1 MAKKAVKKSAAK
13 KAAAKKQPTRKAA
26 PKRKPVQPKPTWRD
40 RLSRRKTAILEH
52 IEKIAVKRDDWRD
65 RNAGF
70 YADDLA
76 FMKFLIPEGARV
88 LDLGCGTGALLE
100 GLKPSY
106 GMGVDFSENMVDVAR
121 TNYPE
126 HEYPELQFRVGDVEQ
141 LSAISSDLEGPF
153 DYILLSDTLGFV
165 DDCQALLDQ
174 LHDLCDEETRIVI
187 TYYSHLWEPLL
198 RLGEGVGLKMPQPE
212 VNFLSP
218 ADITNILELAEFDVI
233 KTEWRQLV
241 PARLFGLGTLIN
253 RFIGTLP
260 LIRKLSLRHFIV
272 GRSLKKA
279 KRKDLSTTVLVPCRN
294 EKGNIESA
302 ITRLP
307 RFCKDMEVLYVEG
320 NSSDGTYEECERV
333 RDHYAKP
340 ENGAWDIKVFKQ
352 PGKGKGDAVR
362 KGFDEARGDV
372 LMILDADLTMPPE
385 ELPKFYEAIAS
396 GKGEFIN
403 GSRLVYPMEKGAM
416 RFLNYWANRTFAM
429 IFSFLLNQR
438 FTDTLCGTK
447 VLTKADYDK
456 IQAGRSYFGDFDPF
470 GDFDLIFG
478 AAKQNLKIV
487 EIPMRYADRTYGEPQ
502 ISRFRDGWLLLQMV
516 VFAWRKLKAF

>member
-1 MAKKAVKKSAAK
+1 MARKATAKKTTAKKASAK
-13 KAAAKKQPTRKAA
+13 KAAPRKKIA
-26 PKRKPVQPKPTWRD
+26 PPRWQD
-40 RLSRRKTAILEH
+40 RLSSRKASILEH
-52 IEKIAVKRDDWRD
+52 TDGIAVKRDGWRD
-65 RNAGF
+65 RNASF

-76 FMKFLIPEGARV
+76 FMRFLIPEGARI
-88 LDLGCGTGALLE
+88 LDLGCGTGTLLAE
-100 GLKPSY
+100 LKPSF
-106 GMGVDFSENMVDVAR
+106 GMGVDFSANMVDMAR

-126 HEYPELQFRVGDVEQ
+126 TAFPELQFRVGDVES
-141 LSAISSDLEGPF
+141 LKELKLTTEGPF
-153 DYILLSDTLGFV
+153 DFIILSDTLGFL
-165 DDCQALLDQ
+165 DDCQAMLDQ
-174 LHDLCDEETRIVI
+174 LHDLCDEDTRIVVS
-187 TYYSHLWEPLL
+187 YYSHLWEPVL
-198 RLGEGVGLKMPQPE
+198 RVGELVGAKMPQPE

-218 ADITNILELAEFDVI
+218 ADIANILDLADFDVI
-233 KTEWRQLV
+233 KTEWRQLL
-241 PARLFGLGTLIN
+241 PNRLLGLGTLIN
-253 RFIGTLP
+253 RYIGTLP
-260 LIRKLSLRHFIV
+260 LIRHASLRHFIV
-272 GRSLKKA
+272 ARSKKKA
-279 KRKDLSTTVLVPCRN
+279 ARKNLSTTVLVPCRN
-294 EKGNIESA
+294 ERGNIESA

-307 RFCKDMEVLYVEG
+307 RFCADLEVLYVEG

-333 RDHYAKP
+333 RDHYGKP
-340 ENGAWDIKVFKQ
+340 ENGGWDIKVFKQ

-362 KGFDEARGDV
+362 KGFDEARGDI

-385 ELPKFYEAIAS
+385 ELPKFYEAIAG

-447 VLTKADYDK
+447 VLTKADYEK
-456 IQAGRSYFGDFDPF
+456 IKAGRSYFGDFDPF

-478 AAKQNLKIV
+478 AAKQNMKII

-502 ISRFRDGWLLLQMV
+502 ISRFRDGWLLLKMV